1 MYQTLVVSIE
11 SAVLNKKSPHE
22 NFDLRNLRILSV
34 FFKFHGAFK
43 MAEMRSKSGKKLT
56 PHFEHFDGGVFDYFC
71 QNYWSQGHQNLPRVS
86 HQGYLQ
92 MLFYKKN
99 F

>member
-1 MYQTLVVSIE
+1 
-11 SAVLNKKSPHE
+11 
-22 NFDLRNLRILSV
+22 
-34 FFKFHGAFK
+34 

-92 MLFYKKN
+92 MLFYKKISN
-99 F
+99 SKKIIYGFLIYAVLSPLSREGVMA